1 MKYLLTMLAALCF
14 SGAAWAGERVTYE
27 VDGAAYEGYHADAGE
42 DAAGLVLIIHDWDG
56 LTDYERKRAEMLA
69 ELGYDAFA
77 VDLYG
82 KGNRPVE
89 TGAKKAETEKLYN
102 DREKMRTLILAGLDE
117 ARRLGGGNAVVMGYC
132 FGGAATLELARS
144 GQGEDV
150 VGYASFH
157 GGLSTPE
164 GQSYA
169 ENTPPI
175 LVAHGGADRLIS
187 MDEVAGLSRE
197 LEAASVPYEI
207 EVYSGARHAFTVF
220 GSDRY
225 QARAD
230 EKSWD
235 AFKELLAN
243 TLAGS

>member
-1 MKYLLTMLAALCF
+1 MKFLLTTLAALCF
-14 SGAAWAGERVTYE
+14 ASSAWAGEAVTYE
-27 VDGAAYEGYHADAGE
+27 VDGAAYEGYHADAGG
-42 DAAGLVLIIHDWDG
+42 DAKGLVLIIHDWDG
-56 LTDYERKRAEMLA
+56 LTDYERQRADMLA
-69 ELGYDAFA
+69 EMGYDAFA

-102 DREKMRTLILAGLDE
+102 DRETMRALILAGLDE
-117 ARRLGGGNAVVMGYC
+117 ARRRGGGDAVVMGYC

-144 GQGEDV
+144 GAADNV

-164 GQSYA
+164 GQSYSA
-169 ENTPPI
+169 DTPPI
-175 LVAHGGADRLIS
+175 LIAHGGADRLIS
-187 MDEVAGLSRE
+187 MDAVAQLSRE
-197 LEAASVPYEI
+197 LEEAGVTYEI

-230 EKSWD
+230 QKSWD
-235 AFKELLAN
+235 SFNTLLAN
-243 TLAGS
+243 TLGE

>member
-1 MKYLLTMLAALCF
+1 MKFLLTTLAALCF
-14 SGAAWAGERVTYE
+14 ASSAWAGEAVTYE

-42 DAAGLVLIIHDWDG
+42 DAKGLVLIIHDWDG
-56 LTDYERKRAEMLA
+56 LTDYERQRADMLA
-69 ELGYDAFA
+69 EMGYDAFA

-102 DREKMRTLILAGLDE
+102 DRETMRALILAGLDE
-117 ARRLGGGNAVVMGYC
+117 ARRRGGGDAVVMGYC

-144 GQGEDV
+144 GQAENI

-164 GQSYA
+164 GQSYSA
-169 ENTPPI
+169 DTPPI
-175 LVAHGGADRLIS
+175 LIAHGGADRLIS
-187 MDEVAGLSRE
+187 MDAAAQLSRE
-197 LEAASVPYEI
+197 LEEAGVTYEI

-230 EKSWD
+230 QKSW
-235 AFKELLAN
+235 ASFNTLLAN
-243 TLAGS
+243 TLGE

>member
-1 MKYLLTMLAALCF
+1 MKFLLTTLAALCF
-14 SGAAWAGERVTYE
+14 ASSAWAGEAVTYE

-42 DAAGLVLIIHDWDG
+42 DAKGLVLIIHDWDG
-56 LTDYERKRAEMLA
+56 LTDYERQRADMLA
-69 ELGYDAFA
+69 EMGYDAFA

-102 DREKMRTLILAGLDE
+102 DRETMRALILAGLDE
-117 ARRLGGGNAVVMGYC
+117 ARRRGGGDAVVMGYC

-144 GQGEDV
+144 GAADNV

-164 GQSYA
+164 GQSYSA
-169 ENTPPI
+169 DTPPI
-175 LVAHGGADRLIS
+175 LIAHGGADRLIS
-187 MDEVAGLSRE
+187 MDAVAQLSRE
-197 LEAASVPYEI
+197 LEEAGVTYEI

-230 EKSWD
+230 QKSW
-235 AFKELLAN
+235 ASFNTLLAN
-243 TLAGS
+243 TLGE

>member
-1 MKYLLTMLAALCF
+1 MKYLLTIFAALCLT
-14 SGAAWAGERVTYE
+14 GAAWAGETVTYE

-56 LTDYERKRAEMLA
+56 LTDYERKRADMLA
-69 ELGYDAFA
+69 EMGYDAFA

-82 KGNRPVE
+82 EGNRPVE

-102 DREKMRTLILAGLDE
+102 DREAMRTLILAGLDE
-117 ARRLGGGNAVVMGYC
+117 ARRLGGGEAVVMGYC

-144 GQGEDV
+144 GQAENV

-164 GQSYA
+164 GQSYSA
-169 ENTPPI
+169 DTPPI
-175 LVAHGGADRLIS
+175 LVLHGGADRLIS

-197 LEAASVPYEI
+197 LEAAGVPYEI

-235 AFKELLAN
+235 AFKELLTN